1 MQIERLVRM
10 IFYIVNRKQVT
21 AKELADYFGVSRRTI
36 YRDITTLSLSDIPII
51 SKKGAGGGIS
61 LMDGY
66 SLNESF
72 LTTEEQLQIYQ
83 GLQILQASN
92 YSDADQ
98 VLTKIGALFNQAPAD
113 DWLEI
118 DFSYWG
124 SSEDEKITIS
134 ELRRAI
140 TQKYILAFDYFNS
153 DLQRSERK
161 VEPLRLSFKS
171 HAWYIIGYCHD
182 KQDIRIFRLS
192 RMKRIHVLE
201 QNFDRTLPE
210 DFSLAHSD
218 CNTEYVFFKL
228 RFLPEMA
235 YRLFDEF
242 HEDEVKRC
250 SDDSYLVTVRYPL
263 NEWTYHRLLSFGP
276 YVEILEPLKARE
288 EVKKRALK
296 IAQQYNKEEN

>member
-1 MQIERLVRM
+1 
-10 IFYIVNRKQVT
+10 
-21 AKELADYFGVSRRTI
+21 
-36 YRDITTLSLSDIPII
+36 
-51 SKKGAGGGIS
+51 
-61 LMDGY
+61 
-66 SLNESF
+66 
-72 LTTEEQLQIYQ
+72 
-83 GLQILQASN
+83 
-92 YSDADQ
+92 
-98 VLTKIGALFNQAPAD
+98 
-113 DWLEI
+113 
-118 DFSYWG
+118 
-124 SSEDEKITIS
+124 
-134 ELRRAI
+134 
-140 TQKYILAFDYFNS
+140 
-153 DLQRSERK
+153 
-161 VEPLRLSFKS
+161 
-171 HAWYIIGYCHD
+171 
-182 KQDIRIFRLS
+182 
-192 RMKRIHVLE
+192 MKRIHVLE

-276 YVEILEPLKARE
+276 YVEILEPSKARE